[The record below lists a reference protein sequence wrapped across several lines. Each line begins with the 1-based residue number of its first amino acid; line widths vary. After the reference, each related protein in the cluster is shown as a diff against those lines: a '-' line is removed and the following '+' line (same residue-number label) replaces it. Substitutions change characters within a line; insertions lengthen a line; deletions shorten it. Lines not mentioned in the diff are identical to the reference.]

1 MSEKAYKSSAQLKKD
16 ELDEMQLNGT
26 GYEEASRIPR
36 GMSASEALASIQES
50 IGEEP
55 KELSVDELREQRR
68 NELAKEFSQEH
79 EPSNAMAL
87 AFEAAG
93 VER

>member
-16 ELDEMQLNGT
+16 ELDAMQLNGT

-36 GMSASEALASIQES
+36 GMSASEALESIQES

-55 KELSVDELREQRR
+55 AELSVDELRQQRR
-68 NELAKEFSQEH
+68 DELAKEFAQEQ
-79 EPSNAMAL
+79 EPSNTMAL

-93 VER
+93 IER